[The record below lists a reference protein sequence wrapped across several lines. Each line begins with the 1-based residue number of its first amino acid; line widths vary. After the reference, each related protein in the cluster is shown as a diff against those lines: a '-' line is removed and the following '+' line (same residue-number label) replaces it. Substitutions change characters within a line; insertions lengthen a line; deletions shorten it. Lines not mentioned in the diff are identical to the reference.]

1 MAEDSGQ
8 NRLSMLLDRVKR
20 LAKEYYHL
28 TGRPL
33 GVTGEVGEY
42 EAARLLNLELAEVRQ
57 AVYDAI
63 HRSAD
68 GEERLQ
74 IKTRVV
80 HSSSGNTQRVG
91 SIALDKPWD
100 AVLLVLMNSDFE
112 ATEIIRADRKAVK
125 EALLAPGSRSRNQ
138 GKKLS
143 VSRFRRIGTRVWPKD
158 QANS

>member
-1 MAEDSGQ
+1 MVESSGQ
-8 NRLSMLLDRVKR
+8 NCLSALLSEVKR
-20 LAKEYYHL
+20 LAKDYHSL

-57 AVYDAI
+57 EGYDAI

-80 HSSSGNTQRVG
+80 HSGSGNRQRVG

-100 AVLLVLMNSDFE
+100 AVLLVLMDSDFE
-112 ATEIIRADRKAVK
+112 AREIIRADRKAVE
-125 EALLAPGSRSRNQ
+125 EAFLAPGSRARNERRQ
-138 GKKLS
+138 LS
-143 VSRFRRIGTRVWPKD
+143 VSRFRRIGTRVWPTD
-158 QANS
+158 

>member
-1 MAEDSGQ
+1 MVESSGQ
-8 NRLSMLLDRVKR
+8 NCLSALLSEVKR
-20 LAKEYYHL
+20 LAKDYHSL

-57 AVYDAI
+57 EGYDAI

-80 HSSSGNTQRVG
+80 HSGSGNRQRVG
-91 SIALDKPWD
+91 SIALTSHGMRCCWSNGQRLRGQRSSVPIGRPSRRPCWHQ
-100 AVLLVLMNSDFE
+100 
-112 ATEIIRADRKAVK
+112 DR
-125 EALLAPGSRSRNQ
+125 GSQ
-138 GKKLS
+138 
-143 VSRFRRIGTRVWPKD
+143 
-158 QANS
+158 